1 MKYIL
6 SKKQVDKFIKPFLD
20 GKVSNCE
27 FRKGKDGNWIGF
39 YYKNTDDSYMFIHP
53 IENEENVWAFDEY
66 LYDTMERFFGIERY
80 DFKSALKRYM
90 KKYHNLKISKI
101 V

>member
-20 GKVSNCE
+20 GKVNKSE
-27 FRKGKDGNWIGF
+27 FRYNKSKEWIGF
-39 YYKNTDDSYMFIHP
+39 YYKDSDDAYMFIHP
-53 IENEENVWAFDEY
+53 IENKDDVWAFDEH
-66 LYDTMERFFGIERY
+66 LYDTMEKFIGIERD
-80 DFKSALKRYM
+80 DFYSALKRYM
-90 KKYHNLKISKI
+90 KKYHKLKVKKI